1 LPKTRHGQPILKHH
15 LRYAA
20 LALVAVLGS
29 CSSDGSRPSDIDDA
43 CVIKEE
49 KPRWYAATRAA
60 EARWGV
66 PPHVLLAT
74 IYYESK
80 FRADA
85 RTRRE
90 YLFGFIPAGRESSAF
105 GFSQALDATWD
116 WYRDETGRR
125 GADRDDFSDS
135 VDFMGWY
142 MDQSFQR
149 NGIAKDDAYNQ
160 YLAYHEGH
168 TGYARGNHRNNSFVR
183 NYAALVQD
191 KADTYESQLAR
202 CT

>member
-1 LPKTRHGQPILKHH
+1 MRYFAIL
-15 LRYAA
+15 LI
-20 LALVAVLGS
+20 LVLGS
-29 CSSDGSRPSDIDDA
+29 CSGDGNRPSNIDNA
-43 CVIKEE
+43 CVIKAE
-49 KPRWYAATRAA
+49 KPSWYRAT
-60 EARWGV
+60 ESVEQRWGV
-66 PPHVLLAT
+66 PSHVQLAT

-80 FRADA
+80 FRDDA

-90 YLFGFIPAGRESSAF
+90 YLFGFIPAGRESSAY
-105 GFSQALDATWD
+105 GFSQALDATWE
-116 WYRDETGRR
+116 WYQDETGKR

-142 MDQSFQR
+142 MDQSYQR

-168 TGYARGNHRNNSFVR
+168 TGYARGNHKNDSYVR
-183 NYAALVQD
+183 NYAKLVQN
-191 KADTYESQLAR
+191 KADEYERQLSQ

>member
-1 LPKTRHGQPILKHH
+1 MTRTD
-15 LRYAA
+15 A
-20 LALVAVLGS
+20 LSCLAVALVLALGS
-29 CSSDGSRPSDIDDA
+29 CASDGSRPSDLDNA
-43 CVIKEE
+43 CVIKAE
-49 KPRWYAATRAA
+49 KPQWYRATKDVER
-60 EARWGV
+60 RWGV
-66 PPHVLLAT
+66 PAHVQLAT

-90 YLFGFIPAGRESSAF
+90 YLFGFIPFGRESSAF

-125 GADRDDFSDS
+125 GADRNDFSDS

-142 MDQSFQR
+142 MDQSYQR
-149 NGIAKDDAYNQ
+149 NGIAKNDAYNQ

-168 TGYARGNHRNNSFVR
+168 TGYARGSHENDSFVR
-183 NYAALVQD
+183 NYARRVQN
-191 KADTYESQLAR
+191 KADEYQSQLAV

>member
-1 LPKTRHGQPILKHH
+1 M
-15 LRYAA
+15 RYFAVV
-20 LALVAVLGS
+20 LVLILGS
-29 CSSDGSRPSDIDDA
+29 CASDGNRPSDIDNA
-43 CVIKEE
+43 CVIKAE
-49 KPRWYAATRAA
+49 KPQWYSATKAA
-60 EARWGV
+60 EQRWGV
-66 PPHVLLAT
+66 PSHVQLAT

-80 FRADA
+80 FRSDA

-90 YLFGFIPAGRESSAF
+90 YLFGFIPNGRQSSAF

-116 WYRDETGRR
+116 WYRDDTGRR

-160 YLAYHEGH
+160 YIAYHEGH
-168 TGYARGNHRNNSFVR
+168 TGYANGNHNNDSFVR
-183 NYAALVQD
+183 NYARRVQD
-191 KADTYESQLAR
+191 KADEFEQQLQSCA
-202 CT
+202 

>member
-1 LPKTRHGQPILKHH
+1 MSRIYGM
-15 LRYAA
+15 RC
-20 LALVAVLGS
+20 LALGLILALGS
-29 CSSDGSRPSDIDDA
+29 CASDGNRPSDIDNA
-43 CVIKEE
+43 CVIKNE
-49 KPRWYAATRAA
+49 KPQWHKAMTDVER
-60 EARWGV
+60 RWGV
-66 PPHVLLAT
+66 PAYVQLAT

-90 YLFGFIPAGRESSAF
+90 YLFGFIPFGRESSAY

-116 WYRDETGRR
+116 WYRDETGHR
-125 GADRDDFSDS
+125 GADRNDFSDS

-149 NGIAKDDAYNQ
+149 NGIAKNDAYNQ

-168 TGYARGNHRNNSFVR
+168 TGYARGNHNNDSFVR
-183 NYAALVQD
+183 NYARLVQD
-191 KADTYESQLAR
+191 KADVFERQLAT
-202 CT
+202 CA